1 MVDVFLNASSP
12 GITDCVLER
21 LNYVNL
27 AKNVWPLDKSITPT
41 FDVLHI

>member
-1 MVDVFLNASSP
+1 LVDEFVNASSP

-27 AKNVWPLDKSITPT
+27 ANNVWPLDKTITPT
-41 FDVLHI
+41 FDVVHI